1 MDEVLVVKAVKPNYN
16 TLSGGPPIMMVGGGG
31 GGGRGGTTMRQRAG
45 SLAGGLV
52 GVAGALA
59 GQHRSLGSLAQSM
72 ISGGA
77 QGAALGG
84 GLGRRLVGRRGQA
97 RADLREASRQQRA
110 EDKARDAEELRNRG
124 QGIGSMA
131 SLANKRPRLAAVLN
145 PAASIRRRNYEA
157 GRQEDEKADLVR
169 VRNQAADSARGAMG
183 DEYRRQGDEMRRRHQ
198 AREKAI
204 AREAGA
210 GYGREMREG
219 YGIYSDLRDHG
230 MVAGD
235 ITSQQF
241 DNAMRAFNA
250 REPIEPVRVDPST
263 QGSGMTAVK
272 DAGGN
277 LLAGPEMNSMS
288 VRQLPPPAGSVGS
301 GNETADREGQ
311 GLNDTQG
318 FNFKTENEPGDNMK
332 PKTLADAM
340 QEDEEEDPSR
350 QVRVVDNRQPPQGN
364 REQGPSTLRD
374 AYNMDERE

>member
-183 DEYRRQGDEMRRRHQ
+183 DEYRRQGNEMRRRNQ
-198 AREKAI
+198 SREEAI

-263 QGSGMTAVK
+263 QGSGSVVPV
-272 DAGGN
+272 
-277 LLAGPEMNSMS
+277 LASGQPVPPQLM
-288 VRQLPPPAGSVGS
+288 LPPPMNAPSGGANDEITQIENASEKEALQTGTNHTGEYGSRIKS
-301 GNETADREGQ
+301 LSQAMNED
-311 GLNDTQG
+311 
-318 FNFKTENEPGDNMK
+318 ENE
-332 PKTLADAM
+332 
-340 QEDEEEDPSR
+340 EEEDPSQ
-350 QVRVVDNRQPPQGN
+350 QVLVQNNQPPPQGN
-364 REQGPSTLRD
+364 QQLSTLDAAVRRD
-374 AYNMDERE
+374 AQQGM

>member
-1 MDEVLVVKAVKPNYN
+1 MDKVLVVKAVKPNYN

-31 GGGRGGTTMRQRAG
+31 GGGRGGRTWREAIG
-45 SLAGGLV
+45 GKVGGLV

-97 RADLREASRQQRA
+97 LADLKEKEKQENAQ
-110 EDKARDAEELRNRG
+110 
-124 QGIGSMA
+124 
-131 SLANKRPRLAAVLN
+131 LAAEHVKEFGASGSNKNL
-145 PAASIRRRNYEA
+145 AAQRRSYLTGVQNRE
-157 GRQEDEKADLVR
+157 Q
-169 VRNQAADSARGAMG
+169 QAAQQAKIDR
-183 DEYRRQGDEMRRRHQ
+183 
-198 AREKAI
+198 ARENAI

-250 REPIEPVRVDPST
+250 REPMQGGNVRVDPST
-263 QGSGMTAVK
+263 QGSGMTAVI
-272 DAGGN
+272 DAGDN
-277 LLAGPEMNSMS
+277 QLAQGPQMNNMS
-288 VRQLPPPAGSVGS
+288 VMQLPPPSGGANNEITQIENAGEKEALQTGTNHTGEYASRIGS
-301 GNETADREGQ
+301 LSQAIDED
-311 GLNDTQG
+311 
-318 FNFKTENEPGDNMK
+318 EN
-332 PKTLADAM
+332 
-340 QEDEEEDPSR
+340 EEEDPSQ
-350 QVRVVDNRQPPQGN
+350 QVRVVDNQRPPQGN
-364 REQGPSTLRD
+364 RQQGPSTLRD
-374 AYNMDERE
+374 AYNMDEGE